1 MNNNYI
7 IFSKPSLGLTERKA
21 VSSVIKSGWLTTGLK
36 TKEFESK
43 FKKYKNAK
51 YALALNSCTAAL
63 HLSLILLNL
72 KKDDEVITSALTF
85 SSTINS
91 IVMAGAK
98 PILADVNLET
108 QNIDPLQIENKITK
122 KTKAILIVHFAGRPC
137 DMDAIMKITKKY
149 KLKLIEDCAHS
160 IESKYK
166 NKHLGTFGS
175 FGCFSFYATKNLS
188 IGEGGMLITNNKK
201 DYERARVLSLH
212 GMDKA
217 AWNRYGKKGYRHYDV
232 TEIGYKYNL
241 MDMLSVIGIIQ
252 LKKIDVNNKKREIIW
267 QNYNKGF
274 KKLSFKTPAN
284 FNKKIIQHSF
294 HLYNIFI
301 NKKKDGISRDDLILE
316 LHKKKIG
323 VGIHYRAIPEHSVYR
338 KKFGFK
344 LNDYPNAKKIGRET
358 ISLPLSPL
366 LKKNEI
372 RRVIDVLK
380 NIFRK

>member
-7 IFSKPSLGLTERKA
+7 TFSKPSLGLTERKA
-21 VSSVIKSGWLTTGLK
+21 VSLVIKSGWLTTGLK
-36 TKEFESK
+36 TQEFENK
-43 FKKYKNAK
+43 FRKYKNAK

-98 PILADVNLET
+98 PVLADVNLET

-137 DMDAIMKITKKY
+137 DMDAILKITKKY

-217 AWNRYGKKGYRHYDV
+217 AWNRYGKTGYRHYDV

-241 MDMLSVIGIIQ
+241 MDMLSAIGIIQ
-252 LKKIDVNNKKREIIW
+252 LKKIDVNNMKREIIW
-267 QNYNKGF
+267 KNYNKGF
-274 KKLSFKTPAN
+274 KNLSFNTPAH
-284 FNKKIIQHSF
+284 FNKKIIKHSF

-338 KKFGFK
+338 KKFEFK
-344 LNDYPNAKKIGRET
+344 LSDYPNAKKIGRET

-372 RRVIDVLK
+372 KRVIGVLK

>member
-1 MNNNYI
+1 
-7 IFSKPSLGLTERKA
+7 
-21 VSSVIKSGWLTTGLK
+21 
-36 TKEFESK
+36 
-43 FKKYKNAK
+43 
-51 YALALNSCTAAL
+51 
-63 HLSLILLNL
+63 
-72 KKDDEVITSALTF
+72 
-85 SSTINS
+85 
-91 IVMAGAK
+91 
-98 PILADVNLET
+98 
-108 QNIDPLQIENKITK
+108 
-122 KTKAILIVHFAGRPC
+122 
-137 DMDAIMKITKKY
+137 
-149 KLKLIEDCAHS
+149 
-160 IESKYK
+160 
-166 NKHLGTFGS
+166 
-175 FGCFSFYATKNLS
+175 
-188 IGEGGMLITNNKK
+188 MLITNNKK

-241 MDMLSVIGIIQ
+241 MDMLSAIGIIQ

-323 VGIHYRAIPEHSVYR
+323 VGIHYRAIPEHSVY
-338 KKFGFK
+338 KKNFGFK

-380 NIFRK
+380 NIFIK

>member
-63 HLSLILLNL
+63 HLSLTLLKL
-72 KKDDEVITSALTF
+72 KKNDEVITSALTF

-108 QNIDPLQIENKITK
+108 QNIDPNQIENKITK
-122 KTKAILIVHFAGRPC
+122 NTKAILIVHFAGRSC
-137 DMDAIMKITKKY
+137 DMDAIIKITKKY

-323 VGIHYRAIPEHSVYR
+323 VGIHYRAIPEHSVY
-338 KKFGFK
+338 KKNFGFK